1 MSKVILLS
9 AVLAIVALPVI
20 AAKAK
25 NPKAG
30 LKKALI
36 YLVVFNVCYL
46 LALRFVIKGV

>member
-20 AAKAK
+20 AAKSK